1 MTQELIE
8 TVDVLRPGKSLVV
21 AIDGPSGSGKSS
33 VSKEVAR
40 RLKLAYLDTGAMYR
54 ALTWFCLENGTDLDD
69 GAAVE
74 AAAEALPL
82 EISTSPQEE
91 YVRVGGH
98 DVTLAIREPAISA
111 AVSAV
116 ATTLGARTELI
127 RRQRELIEKHHRR
140 MVVEGRD
147 ITTVVAPHAEV
158 RMLLTASE
166 EARLRRRG
174 IQLGGSQN
182 AEQLAAQV
190 THRDAKDSTVV
201 NFTTAAD
208 GVVTLDSSELDF
220 DETVQAALDIVDTV
234 VNHISLFRTGPST
247 VTEGR
252 AGCRRTVHAS
262 LPGHWTTAWSRPVGW
277 LLDHLVYRTSVSG
290 RSNVPAAGP
299 VIFAGNH
306 ISFLDGPVMFG
317 ASPRPMHILVKQEMF
332 TGFLGRVLAASGQLP
347 VDRRGG
353 RAALATARSLLDAG
367 RCVGILPEGTR
378 GSGEAAA
385 INNGVA
391 WLALNSGAT
400 VVPVAILGTQ
410 DRRRTPGHG
419 SRTPPA
425 AARQLRRG
433 HQRQPQAR

>member
-1 MTQELIE
+1 MTQEIIE
-8 TVDVLRPGKSLVV
+8 TVATVRPGKNLVI

-54 ALTWFCLENGTDLDD
+54 ALTWYCLDAGTDLAD

-74 AAAEALPL
+74 AAAEEFPL

-91 YVRVGGH
+91 YVRVAGT
-98 DVTLAIREPAISA
+98 DITQAIREPEISA

-127 RRQRELIEKHHRR
+127 RRQRELIDTHHHR

-220 DETVQAALDIVDTV
+220 EQTVDAALSIVDRV
-234 VNHISLFRTGPST
+234 VNH
-247 VTEGR
+247 R
-252 AGCRRTVHAS
+252 A
-262 LPGHWTTAWSRPVGW
+262 
-277 LLDHLVYRTSVSG
+277 
-290 RSNVPAAGP
+290 
-299 VIFAGNH
+299 F
-306 ISFLDGPVMFG
+306 
-317 ASPRPMHILVKQEMF
+317 
-332 TGFLGRVLAASGQLP
+332 
-347 VDRRGG
+347 
-353 RAALATARSLLDAG
+353 
-367 RCVGILPEGTR
+367 
-378 GSGEAAA
+378 SGE
-385 INNGVA
+385 
-391 WLALNSGAT
+391 
-400 VVPVAILGTQ
+400 
-410 DRRRTPGHG
+410 
-419 SRTPPA
+419 
-425 AARQLRRG
+425 
-433 HQRQPQAR
+433 